1 MRPGPTK
8 RQQQAQERIHALLAE
23 LSELVGPNADGQA
36 ALEFDD
42 PDDMPQ
48 GSVVL
53 TEWVVV
59 ASWMDETGEH
69 FVTRF
74 PSHNLPPHHVSGLLH
89 EGLWSFDG

>member
-1 MRPGPTK
+1 MRPGPTQ
-8 RQQQAQERIHALLAE
+8 RQRQAQERVDPPLPELA
-23 LSELVGPNADGQA
+23 ELVGPHADGQA
-36 ALEFDD
+36 VDELD
-42 PDDMPQ
+42 PEDLPQ